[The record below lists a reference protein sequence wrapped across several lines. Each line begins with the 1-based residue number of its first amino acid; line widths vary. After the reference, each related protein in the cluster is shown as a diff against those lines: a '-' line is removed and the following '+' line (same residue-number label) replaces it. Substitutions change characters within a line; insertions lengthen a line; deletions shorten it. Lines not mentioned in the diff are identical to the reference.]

1 MHLIILSIQHR
12 WLLASILFVA
22 RKEGNKH
29 TFIHYRGW
37 TMNGQQEDFL
47 GLLAQR
53 LGR

>member
-37 TMNGQQEDFL
+37 TRNGQQEDFL